1 MGIFSCGQSVTEPE
15 DAELEDTEPK
25 MVKVVP
31 KDRWA
36 LAERK
41 RREASERALKVANM
55 LADRFSG
62 VVEPVETPLEPGE
75 MPINAGMPRTYRV
88 NTGNTRI
95 YVHTEARGLWDLH
108 CPEEVYN
115 SVSDEEIR
123 EMEDKLASVKVLVT
137 FMYRYFKAS
146 DESFYWDSEYR
157 ASWDDTCQDEDEINK
172 IVNDRVVM
180 W

>member
-1 MGIFSCGQSVTEPE
+1 MGIFSSDQG
-15 DAELEDTEPK
+15 AAEPK

-36 LAERK
+36 LAEHK

-62 VVEPVETPLEPGE
+62 VVEPIETPLELGE
-75 MPINAGMPRTYRV
+75 TPINAGMPRTYRV

-95 YVHTEARGLWDLH
+95 YVHTEVRGLYDLR

-115 SVSDEEIR
+115 SVSDEEMR
-123 EMEDKLASVKVLVT
+123 DMEDRLAKVTILIT
-137 FMYRYFKAS
+137 FMYRRFKPS

-157 ASWDDTCQDEDEINK
+157 MSWDDTCQDEDEINE
-172 IVNDRVVM
+172 IESQRLVM

>member
-1 MGIFSCGQSVTEPE
+1 MGIFSSDQG
-15 DAELEDTEPK
+15 AAEPK

-36 LAERK
+36 LAEHK

-62 VVEPVETPLEPGE
+62 VVEPIETPLDPGE
-75 MPINAGMPRTYRV
+75 TPINAGMPRTYRV

-95 YVHTEARGLWDLH
+95 YVHTEVRGLYDLRR
-108 CPEEVYN
+108 PEEVYN
-115 SVSDEEIR
+115 SVSDEEMR
-123 EMEDKLASVKVLVT
+123 DMEDRLAKVTILIA
-137 FMYRYFKAS
+137 FMYRRFKPS
-146 DESFYWDSEYR
+146 DESFYWDSEYKM
-157 ASWDDTCQDEDEINK
+157 SWDDTCQDEDEINE
-172 IVNDRVVM
+172 IENQRLVM

>member
-1 MGIFSCGQSVTEPE
+1 MGIFSSDQG
-15 DAELEDTEPK
+15 AAEPK

-62 VVEPVETPLEPGE
+62 VVEPVETPLDPGE
-75 MPINAGMPRTYRV
+75 TPINARMPRTYRV

-95 YVHTEARGLWDLH
+95 YVHTEVRGLWDLR

-115 SVSDEEIR
+115 GMPYEKIR

-157 ASWDDTCQDEDEINK
+157 VSWDDTCQDEDEINK
-172 IVNDRVVM
+172 IENDRVVM

>member
-1 MGIFSCGQSVTEPE
+1 MGIFSSDQG
-15 DAELEDTEPK
+15 AAEPK

-36 LAERK
+36 LAEHK

-62 VVEPVETPLEPGE
+62 VVEPIETLLDPGE
-75 MPINAGMPRTYRV
+75 TPINAGMPRTYRV

-95 YVHTEARGLWDLH
+95 YVHTEVRGLYDLR

-115 SVSDEEIR
+115 SVSDEEMR
-123 EMEDKLASVKVLVT
+123 DMEDRLAKVTILIA
-137 FMYRYFKAS
+137 FMYRRFKPS

-157 ASWDDTCQDEDEINK
+157 MSWDDTCQDEDEINE
-172 IVNDRVVM
+172 IENQRLVM

>member
-1 MGIFSCGQSVTEPE
+1 MGFFSSGQGA
-15 DAELEDTEPK
+15 AEQE

-36 LAERK
+36 LAERT

-55 LADRFSG
+55 LADRFVG
-62 VVEPVETPLEPGE
+62 VVEPIETPLEPGE
-75 MPINAGMPRTYRV
+75 TPINAGMPRTYRV

-95 YVHTEARGLWDLH
+95 YVHTEVRGLYDLR
-108 CPEEVYN
+108 CPEKVYN
-115 SVSDEEIR
+115 SVSDDKKR
-123 EMEDKLASVKVLVT
+123 DLEDRLTKVTILIT
-137 FMYRYFKAS
+137 FMYRRFKPS

-157 ASWDDTCQDEDEINK
+157 ISWDDTCQDEDEINE
-172 IVNDRVVM
+172 IENQRLVM

>member
-1 MGIFSCGQSVTEPE
+1 MGIFSSDQG
-15 DAELEDTEPK
+15 AAEPK

-62 VVEPVETPLEPGE
+62 VVEPVETPLDPGE
-75 MPINAGMPRTYRV
+75 TPINAGMPRTYRV

-95 YVHTEARGLWDLH
+95 YVHTEVRGLYDLH
-108 CPEEVYN
+108 CPEKVYN
-115 SVSDEEIR
+115 SVSDDKKR
-123 EMEDKLASVKVLVT
+123 DLEDRLAKVTILIA
-137 FMYRYFKAS
+137 FIYRRFKPS

-157 ASWDDTCQDEDEINK
+157 MSWDDTCQDEDEINE
-172 IVNDRVVM
+172 IENQRLVM

>member
-1 MGIFSCGQSVTEPE
+1 MGIFSSDQG
-15 DAELEDTEPK
+15 AAEPK

-36 LAERK
+36 LAEHK

-62 VVEPVETPLEPGE
+62 VMEPIETPLDPGE
-75 MPINAGMPRTYRV
+75 TPINAGMPRTYRV

-95 YVHTEARGLWDLH
+95 YVHTEVRGLYDLR

-115 SVSDEEIR
+115 SVSDEEMR
-123 EMEDKLASVKVLVT
+123 DMEDRLAKVTILIA
-137 FMYRYFKAS
+137 FMYRRFKPS

-157 ASWDDTCQDEDEINK
+157 MSWDDTCQDEDEINE
-172 IVNDRVVM
+172 IENQRLVM

>member
-1 MGIFSCGQSVTEPE
+1 MGIFSSDRST
-15 DAELEDTEPK
+15 AEPK

-36 LAERK
+36 LAERT

-62 VVEPVETPLEPGE
+62 VVEPVEVPLDPGE
-75 MPINAGMPRTYRV
+75 TPINAGMPRTYRV

-95 YVHTEARGLWDLH
+95 YVHTEARGLCDYS
-108 CPEEVYN
+108 CPEVVYN
-115 SVSDEEIR
+115 SASDEEIR
-123 EMEDKLASVKVLVT
+123 DMEDGLTKVEVIVS
-137 FMYRYFKAS
+137 FVYRYFKPS
-146 DESFYWDSEYR
+146 DESFYWEHECTR
-157 ASWDDTCQDEDEINK
+157 SWSNEDQDEDE
-172 IVNDRVVM
+172 VNEIESKRLAM

>member
-1 MGIFSCGQSVTEPE
+1 MGFFNSGQSV
-15 DAELEDTEPK
+15 AEQE

-75 MPINAGMPRTYRV
+75 TPINAGMPRTYRV

-95 YVHTEARGLWDLH
+95 YVHTEVRGLYDLH
-108 CPEEVYN
+108 CPEEAYN
-115 SVSDEEIR
+115 SMSDEEKHD
-123 EMEDKLASVKVLVT
+123 MEDKLASVKIRVT
-137 FMYRYFKAS
+137 FMYRYFRPS
-146 DESFYWDSEYR
+146 DESFHWDSEYR
-157 ASWDDTCQDEDEINK
+157 TSWDGTCQDEDEINEIASK
-172 IVNDRVVM
+172 RVVM

>member
-1 MGIFSCGQSVTEPE
+1 MGIFSSDQG
-15 DAELEDTEPK
+15 AAEPK

-62 VVEPVETPLEPGE
+62 VVEPVETPLDPGE
-75 MPINAGMPRTYRV
+75 TPINAGMPRTYRV

-95 YVHTEARGLWDLH
+95 YVHTEVRGLWDLH
-108 CPEEVYN
+108 CPEEAYN
-115 SVSDEEIR
+115 SVSDEEKHD
-123 EMEDKLASVKVLVT
+123 MEDKLASVKIRVT
-137 FMYRYFKAS
+137 FMYRYFRPS
-146 DESFYWDSEYR
+146 DESFHWDSEYR
-157 ASWDDTCQDEDEINK
+157 MSWDGTCQDEDEINEIASK
-172 IVNDRVVM
+172 RVVM

>member
-1 MGIFSCGQSVTEPE
+1 MGIFSSDQG
-15 DAELEDTEPK
+15 AAEPK

-36 LAERK
+36 LAEHK

-62 VVEPVETPLEPGE
+62 VVEPIETPLDPGE
-75 MPINAGMPRTYRV
+75 TPINAGMPRTYRV

-95 YVHTEARGLWDLH
+95 YVHTEVRGLYDLRR
-108 CPEEVYN
+108 PEEVYN
-115 SVSDEEIR
+115 SVSDEEMR
-123 EMEDKLASVKVLVT
+123 DMEDRLAKVTILIA
-137 FMYRYFKAS
+137 FMYRRFKPS

-157 ASWDDTCQDEDEINK
+157 MSWDDTCQDEDEINE
-172 IVNDRVVM
+172 IENQRLVM

>member
-1 MGIFSCGQSVTEPE
+1 
-15 DAELEDTEPK
+15 

-36 LAERK
+36 LAEHK

-62 VVEPVETPLEPGE
+62 VVEPIETPLDPGE
-75 MPINAGMPRTYRV
+75 TPINAGMPRTYRV

-95 YVHTEARGLWDLH
+95 YVHTEVRGLYDLR

-115 SVSDEEIR
+115 SVSDEEMR
-123 EMEDKLASVKVLVT
+123 DMEDRLAKVTILIA
-137 FMYRYFKAS
+137 FMYRRFKPS

-157 ASWDDTCQDEDEINK
+157 MSWDDTCQDEDEINE
-172 IVNDRVVM
+172 IENQRLVM